1 MSLTT
6 ASQKHL
12 PCAKGILDELLANSE
27 VIKSPEVLAEIIALK
42 EICLEIGEEID
53 SKCWK

>member
-12 PCAKGILDELLANSE
+12 PCAIGILDLLLANSE
-27 VIKSPEVLAEIIALK
+27 VIKSPEVLAEIIALE
-42 EICLEIGEEID
+42 EICLEIWEEID
-53 SKCWK
+53 SECWK

>member
-1 MSLTT
+1 
-6 ASQKHL
+6 L
-12 PCAKGILDELLANSE
+12 PCAIGILDQLLANSE
-27 VIKSPEVLAEIIALK
+27 VIKSLEVLAEIIALK